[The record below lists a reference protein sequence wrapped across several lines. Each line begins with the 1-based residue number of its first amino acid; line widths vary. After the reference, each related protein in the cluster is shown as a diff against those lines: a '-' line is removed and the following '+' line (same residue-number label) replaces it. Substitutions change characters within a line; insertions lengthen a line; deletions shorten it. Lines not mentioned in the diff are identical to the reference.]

1 MNKWDNQ
8 NNKETNLKLEK
19 LPLIDKITYGPIKKY
34 KVYGRFP
41 WKMLVHVVLV
51 MFVTFLI
58 IWSVET
64 TGGYSRSE
72 LLIFYRMFVD
82 GSIEV
87 NAVDFETTKY
97 FYNLSEVTDFVNN

>member
-1 MNKWDNQ
+1 MDKLYDQ
-8 NNKETNLKLEK
+8 NLKEANSKIEK
-19 LPLIDKITYGPIKKY
+19 IPLIDRITYGPIKKY
-34 KVYGRFP
+34 IAYGRFP

-82 GSIEV
+82 DGIEV